1 VAQTSIKI
9 VLKPKQKSYSVVEM
23 SNLVV
28 PPVVQSAAV
37 SQEFGMLQALASH
50 YLAGKTLSA
59 PVLMS
64 LAAALAAEVNNL
76 KSLSGAEK
84 KELVCGIV
92 TQALQTALTASKV
105 GLGSPA
111 VAAEEEVALT
121 YVAKNVIPASVD
133 LLVAAANGRLSLKG
147 VAAAGWA
154 SCLSCVPVVEKNLRG
169 PAWDIAEKF
178 VVAAVGSVS
187 SSKGGSVEDVAK
199 SALAAGV
206 AAAEPVVAAATAAVT
221 AAATGVPAVAAT
233 AAAVATVADVKV
245 VVAEEVKVVPV
256 QVTTP
261 SS

>member
-1 VAQTSIKI
+1 M
-9 VLKPKQKSYSVVEM
+9 KPKQKSSSLVEM

-84 KELVCGIV
+84 KQLVCDIV

-154 SCLSCVPVVEKNLRG
+154 SCLSCVPVVQKNLRG
-169 PAWDIAEKF
+169 PAWDVAEKF

-187 SSKGGSVEDVAK
+187 ASKGGSVEDVAK
-199 SALAAGV
+199 NALAAGV
-206 AAAEPVVAAATAAVT
+206 AAAEPVVAAATADVT
-221 AAATGVPAVAAT
+221 AAATVAT
-233 AAAVATVADVKV
+233 AGVTAAVADVKV
-245 VVAEEVKVVPV
+245 VVAEEVKVPVSVTVP
-256 QVTTP
+256 TP

>member
-1 VAQTSIKI
+1 
-9 VLKPKQKSYSVVEM
+9 M

-28 PPVVQSAAV
+28 PPVVQSATV

-76 KSLSGAEK
+76 KNLSGIEK

-154 SCLSCVPVVEKNLRG
+154 SCLSCVPVVAKNLRG

-178 VVAAVGSVS
+178 VASA
-187 SSKGGSVEDVAK
+187 SKGGSVEDVAK

-206 AAAEPVVAAATAAVT
+206 AAATAATVAANAAVT

-233 AAAVATVADVKV
+233 VAATVASVADVKV
-245 VVAEEVKVVPV
+245 VVAEEVKVVAVPLTV
-256 QVTTP
+256 PTP

>member
-1 VAQTSIKI
+1 M
-9 VLKPKQKSYSVVEM
+9 KPKQKSSSLVEM

-84 KELVCGIV
+84 KQLVCDIV

-154 SCLSCVPVVEKNLRG
+154 SCLSCVPVVQKNLRG

-187 SSKGGSVEDVAK
+187 ASKGGSVEDVAK
-199 SALAAGV
+199 NALAAGV
-206 AAAEPVVAAATAAVT
+206 AAAEPVVAAATAGVT
-221 AAATGVPAVAAT
+221 AAATAAAAT
-233 AAAVATVADVKV
+233 AGVTAAVADVKV
-245 VVAEEVKVVPV
+245 VVAEEVKGPVPV
-256 QVTTP
+256 TVPTP

>member
-9 VLKPKQKSYSVVEM
+9 YLKPKQKSSSLVEM

-76 KSLSGAEK
+76 KNLSGIEK

-154 SCLSCVPVVEKNLRG
+154 SCLSCVPVVAKNLRG

-178 VVAAVGSVS
+178 VASA
-187 SSKGGSVEDVAK
+187 SKGGSVEDAAK

-206 AAAEPVVAAATAAVT
+206 AAATVAANAAVT
-221 AAATGVPAVAAT
+221 AAATGVPAVA
-233 AAAVATVADVKV
+233 ATVADVKV

-256 QVTTP
+256 QVPTP

>member
-1 VAQTSIKI
+1 
-9 VLKPKQKSYSVVEM
+9 M

-84 KELVCGIV
+84 KQLVCDIV

-154 SCLSCVPVVEKNLRG
+154 SCLSCVPVVQKNLRG

-187 SSKGGSVEDVAK
+187 ASKGGSVEDVAK
-199 SALAAGV
+199 NALAAGV
-206 AAAEPVVAAATAAVT
+206 AAAEPVVAAATAAAT
-221 AAATGVPAVAAT
+221 AATAGVTAAT
-233 AAAVATVADVKV
+233 AAVADVKV
-245 VVAEEVKVVPV
+245 VVAEEVKVPVPV
-256 QVTTP
+256 TVPTP

>member
-1 VAQTSIKI
+1 
-9 VLKPKQKSYSVVEM
+9 M

-84 KELVCGIV
+84 KQLVCDIV

-154 SCLSCVPVVEKNLRG
+154 SCLSCVPVVQKNLRG

-187 SSKGGSVEDVAK
+187 ASKGGSVEDVAK

-206 AAAEPVVAAATAAVT
+206 AAAEPVVAAATAGVT
-221 AAATGVPAVAAT
+221 AAATAAT
-233 AAAVATVADVKV
+233 AGVTAAVADVKV
-245 VVAEEVKVVPV
+245 VVAEEVKVPVPV
-256 QVTTP
+256 TVPTP

>member
-1 VAQTSIKI
+1 MAQTSLKI
-9 VLKPKQKSYSVVEM
+9 VLKPKQKSSSLVEM

-84 KELVCGIV
+84 KQLVCDIV

-154 SCLSCVPVVEKNLRG
+154 SCLSCVPVVQKNLRG

-187 SSKGGSVEDVAK
+187 ASKGGSVEDVAK

-206 AAAEPVVAAATAAVT
+206 AAAEPVVAAATAGVT
-221 AAATGVPAVAAT
+221 AAATAAT
-233 AAAVATVADVKV
+233 AGVTAAVADVKV
-245 VVAEEVKVVPV
+245 VVAEEVKVPVPV
-256 QVTTP
+256 TVPTP

>member
-1 VAQTSIKI
+1 
-9 VLKPKQKSYSVVEM
+9 
-23 SNLVV
+23 
-28 PPVVQSAAV
+28 
-37 SQEFGMLQALASH
+37 
-50 YLAGKTLSA
+50 
-59 PVLMS
+59 MS

-84 KELVCGIV
+84 KQLVCDIV

-154 SCLSCVPVVEKNLRG
+154 SCLSCVPVVQKNLRG
-169 PAWDIAEKF
+169 PAWDVAEKF

-187 SSKGGSVEDVAK
+187 ASKGGSVEDVAK
-199 SALAAGV
+199 NALAAGV
-206 AAAEPVVAAATAAVT
+206 AAAEPVVAAATAGVT
-221 AAATGVPAVAAT
+221 AATAGVTAAT
-233 AAAVATVADVKV
+233 AAVADVKV
-245 VVAEEVKVVPV
+245 VVAEEVKVPVSVTVP
-256 QVTTP
+256 TP

>member
-1 VAQTSIKI
+1 M
-9 VLKPKQKSYSVVEM
+9 KPKQKSSSLVEM

-84 KELVCGIV
+84 KQLVCDIV

-154 SCLSCVPVVEKNLRG
+154 SCLSCVPVVQKNLRG

-187 SSKGGSVEDVAK
+187 ASKGGSVEDVAK

-206 AAAEPVVAAATAAVT
+206 AAAEPVVAAATAGVT
-221 AAATGVPAVAAT
+221 AAATATAAT
-233 AAAVATVADVKV
+233 AGVTAAVADVKV
-245 VVAEEVKVVPV
+245 VVAEEVKVPVPV
-256 QVTTP
+256 TVPTP

>member
-1 VAQTSIKI
+1 
-9 VLKPKQKSYSVVEM
+9 M

-76 KSLSGAEK
+76 KNLSGIEK

-154 SCLSCVPVVEKNLRG
+154 SCLSCVPVVAKNLRG

-187 SSKGGSVEDVAK
+187 SSKGGSVEDAAK

-206 AAAEPVVAAATAAVT
+206 AAATVAANAAVT
-221 AAATGVPAVAAT
+221 AAATGVPAVA
-233 AAAVATVADVKV
+233 ATVADVKV

-256 QVTTP
+256 QVPTP

>member
-1 VAQTSIKI
+1 
-9 VLKPKQKSYSVVEM
+9 M

-28 PPVVQSAAV
+28 PPVVQSATV

-76 KSLSGAEK
+76 KNLSGIEK

-111 VAAEEEVALT
+111 VSAEEEVALT

-154 SCLSCVPVVEKNLRG
+154 SCLSCVPVVAKNLRG

-178 VVAAVGSVS
+178 VASA
-187 SSKGGSVEDVAK
+187 SKGGSVEDAAK

-233 AAAVATVADVKV
+233 AAAVAAVADVKV

-256 QVTTP
+256 QVPTP

>member
-1 VAQTSIKI
+1 
-9 VLKPKQKSYSVVEM
+9 M

-64 LAAALAAEVNNL
+64 LAAALSAEVNNL

-84 KELVCGIV
+84 KQLVCDIV

-133 LLVAAANGRLSLKG
+133 LLVAAANGRLSLKA

-154 SCLSCVPVVEKNLRG
+154 NCLSCVPVVEKNLRG
-169 PAWDIAEKF
+169 PAWDVAEKF
-178 VVAAVGSVS
+178 LASA
-187 SSKGGSVEDVAK
+187 SKGGSVVDVAK
-199 SALAAGV
+199 SVVAAGV
-206 AAAEPVVAAATAAVT
+206 PAVVAAEPVVVAATAAV
-221 AAATGVPAVAAT
+221 AA
-233 AAAVATVADVKV
+233 VADVKV
-245 VVAEEVKVVPV
+245 VVAEEVKVVDVPV
-256 QVTTP
+256 TAPTP

>member
-1 VAQTSIKI
+1 
-9 VLKPKQKSYSVVEM
+9 M

-84 KELVCGIV
+84 KQLVCDIV

-154 SCLSCVPVVEKNLRG
+154 SCLSCVPVVQKNLRG

-187 SSKGGSVEDVAK
+187 ASKGGSVEDVAK

-206 AAAEPVVAAATAAVT
+206 AAAEPVVAAATAGVT
-221 AAATGVPAVAAT
+221 AAATAGVTAAAT
-233 AAAVATVADVKV
+233 AAAATAGVTAAVADVKV
-245 VVAEEVKVVPV
+245 VVAEEVKVPVPV
-256 QVTTP
+256 TVPTP

>member
-1 VAQTSIKI
+1 
-9 VLKPKQKSYSVVEM
+9 M

-84 KELVCGIV
+84 KQLVCDIV

-154 SCLSCVPVVEKNLRG
+154 SCLSCVPVVQKNLRG

-187 SSKGGSVEDVAK
+187 ASKGGSVEDVAK
-199 SALAAGV
+199 NALAAGV
-206 AAAEPVVAAATAAVT
+206 AAAEPVVAAATAGVT
-221 AAATGVPAVAAT
+221 AGVTAVAAAT
-233 AAAVATVADVKV
+233 AAVADVKV
-245 VVAEEVKVVPV
+245 VVAEEVKVPVPV
-256 QVTTP
+256 TVPTP

>member
-1 VAQTSIKI
+1 
-9 VLKPKQKSYSVVEM
+9 M

-64 LAAALAAEVNNL
+64 LAAALAAEVNNV
-76 KSLSGAEK
+76 KSLSGSEK
-84 KELVCGIV
+84 KQLVCGIV

-154 SCLSCVPVVEKNLRG
+154 SCLSCVPVVAKNLRG

-178 VVAAVGSVS
+178 VASA
-187 SSKGGSVEDVAK
+187 SKGGSVEDAAK

-206 AAAEPVVAAATAAVT
+206 AAAEPVVAVAAAAVT
-221 AAATGVPAVAAT
+221 AAATGVPAVAA
-233 AAAVATVADVKV
+233 VADVKV
-245 VVAEEVKVVPV
+245 VVAEEVKVVDVPLTV
-256 QVTTP
+256 PTP

>member
-1 VAQTSIKI
+1 
-9 VLKPKQKSYSVVEM
+9 
-23 SNLVV
+23 
-28 PPVVQSAAV
+28 
-37 SQEFGMLQALASH
+37 MLQALASH

-84 KELVCGIV
+84 KQLVCGIV

-121 YVAKNVIPASVD
+121 YVVKNVIPASVD
-133 LLVAAANGRLSLKG
+133 LLVAAANGRLSLKA

-154 SCLSCVPVVEKNLRG
+154 NCLSCVPVVEKKLRG
-169 PAWDIAEKF
+169 PAWDVAEKF
-178 VVAAVGSVS
+178 LASA
-187 SSKGGSVEDVAK
+187 SKGGSV
-199 SALAAGV
+199 
-206 AAAEPVVAAATAAVT
+206 AEPVVVAVEPVVAVAVTATAA
-221 AAATGVPAVAAT
+221 
-233 AAAVATVADVKV
+233 VADVKV
-245 VVAEEVKVVPV
+245 VVAEEVKVVDVPV
-256 QVTTP
+256 IVPTP

>member
-1 VAQTSIKI
+1 
-9 VLKPKQKSYSVVEM
+9 M

-76 KSLSGAEK
+76 KNLSGIEK

-154 SCLSCVPVVEKNLRG
+154 SCLSCVPVVAKNLRG

-178 VVAAVGSVS
+178 VASA
-187 SSKGGSVEDVAK
+187 SKGGSVEDVAK

-221 AAATGVPAVAAT
+221 VAAT
-233 AAAVATVADVKV
+233 AAATAVPAVAATVADVKV

-256 QVTTP
+256 QVPTP